1 MKRLSRI
8 ILVDSM
14 SSQRSLNVE
23 EGDRDRD
30 TDVYLLMC
38 ERFHM

>member
-14 SSQRSLNVE
+14 LSQRSLNVE
-23 EGDRDRD
+23 EGDRDRRYRYVPS
-30 TDVYLLMC
+30 DV
-38 ERFHM
+38 